1 MLNKVELQGRLANFD
16 HVYKEGAEGRNAFY
30 THSIN
35 VRKNWKPKD
44 AQYYDDV
51 LVKIIVNGHNAD
63 FLENYFANGD
73 EIIVVG
79 ELDKDNDYEKDGKT
93 IKGGLI
99 VKVSEVYGCGPKK
112 EGNGETKSDKKAE
125 TKTADKPASKGPF
138 GGKTGGSKGASWM
151 K

>member
-16 HVYKEGAEGRNAFY
+16 HVYKEGTDGKASFY

-44 AQYYDDV
+44 AQYYDDI
-51 LVKIIVNGHNAD
+51 LVKLIVNGHNAD
-63 FLENYFANGD
+63 FLEKYFANGD

-99 VKVSEVYGCGPKK
+99 VKVSEVFGCGPKK
-112 EGNGETKSDKKAE
+112 DKEEGGTKNVK
-125 TKTADKPASKGPF
+125 ADKPATKASPF
-138 GGKTGGSKGASWM
+138 GAKTGGGKGASWM